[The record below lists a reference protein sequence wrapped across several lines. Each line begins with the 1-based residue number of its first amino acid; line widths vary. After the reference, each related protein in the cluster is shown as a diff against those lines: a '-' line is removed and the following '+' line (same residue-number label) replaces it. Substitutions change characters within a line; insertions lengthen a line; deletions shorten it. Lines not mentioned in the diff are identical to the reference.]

1 MGGVTMTLH
10 TREKRGTMMK
20 RRTVVTTLL
29 TGVAVGVSPVCN
41 AADGWTA
48 QDLIEP
54 ADLAKQ
60 IESGKAS
67 PIICVAF
74 SYLYRQRH
82 IRGSKFAGPGSKPE
96 GLKALEEVTASLAKT
111 SEVVLYCGC
120 CPFVHC
126 PNMRPAWDAMKQMGF
141 TRVKVL
147 NIPTNLQTDW
157 TAKGYPSEKS

>member
-1 MGGVTMTLH
+1 ML
-10 TREKRGTMMK
+10 K
-20 RRTVVTTLL
+20 RRKVVTTLL
-29 TGVAVGVSPVCN
+29 AGAAVAGATSPAFA

-54 ADLAKQ
+54 AELAKQ
-60 IESGKAS
+60 IENGKAP

-74 SYLYRQRH
+74 AYLYRQRH
-82 IRGSKFAGPGSKPE
+82 IRGSQFAGPASKPE
-96 GLKALEEVTASLAKT
+96 GLKALADVTASLAKT

-141 TRVKVL
+141 TRVRVL
-147 NIPTNLQTDW
+147 NIPTNTQTDW
-157 TAKGYPSEKS
+157 TAKGYPTEKS